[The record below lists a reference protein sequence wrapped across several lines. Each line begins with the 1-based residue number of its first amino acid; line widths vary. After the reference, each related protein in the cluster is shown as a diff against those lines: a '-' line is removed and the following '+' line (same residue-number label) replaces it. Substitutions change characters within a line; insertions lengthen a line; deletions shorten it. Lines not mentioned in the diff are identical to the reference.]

1 MTIRL
6 SENIRRYRKQLGLT
20 QEQLAEAMGV
30 SIGAVHKWETGLSTP
45 DITLIVGLANFF
57 DTSVDVL
64 LGYEMKDNGVAA
76 IAERLL
82 RYYNEKNREGLAEAE
97 QALVR
102 YPNNF
107 EIVYDAA
114 SLYIAFGFES
124 GEKDLLHRA
133 IELLDISERLLPQ
146 NTNPEVNS
154 MAIQGEKA
162 FAFYR
167 LGEVE
172 RAVELLR
179 KCNAGGFYDSI
190 IGAFLAL
197 SDPDADRMIPYLSR
211 ALLTAITAVINITPG
226 YIRYYV
232 KTKQFAN
239 AFAFLDWTEGLM
251 AGLRNDDGPDYIC
264 KILAESMVLR
274 AYVCVETGDTDA
286 ARTLLREAVTSAA
299 RFDADPCFDI
309 SRIRFAESV
318 GTTSTYDIFGVNLQN
333 GLADLVRT
341 IDNPTLS
348 SLWKEVTEDNIQNE

>member
-76 IAERLL
+76 ITERLI

-97 QALVR
+97 QALIR

-197 SDPDADRMIPYLSR
+197 SDSDPDRMISYLSR
-211 ALLTAITAVINITPG
+211 ALISAITSVFNITPG

-251 AGLRNDDGPDYIC
+251 AGLRNGNGPDYLG
-264 KILAESMVLR
+264 KMQAEGMVLR
-274 AYVCVETGDTDA
+274 AYACVESGDTDA
-286 ARTLLREAVTSAA
+286 ARTLLREAVASAE
-299 RFDADPCFDI
+299 RFDAEPCFDI

-333 GLADLVRT
+333 GLADLIRT